1 MTLSGRDAYKDE
13 LTLLAQQDDRIVAL
27 EADLGGKKHPFEQ
40 QFPDRFFNLGIAEM
54 TSVDIAAGLAEGG
67 FKPFFSTFAPFVALR
82 CAEHIKL
89 ALGYM
94 RKNINIVSSYG
105 GVSGGWFG
113 TTHHA
118 LEDIGVIQT
127 FENIRIACPHGE
139 EETRRVIREA
149 AASAQ
154 PYYIRLSRNDTFES
168 IPSLAEGDE
177 LIVDG
182 SWNEDAPVSL
192 ISIGEQA
199 TEMALTLKREQ
210 PQLNHLHLCYVDKE
224 ALIANLQRL
233 ENSGEQ
239 IVVVEEHRRAGS
251 VGSYLSLLLPHKKV
265 YAFTP
270 NEQWPK
276 YGGSH
281 SDVLEYLGFTEERLR
296 QFILDI
302 RKGSPLCSYPY

>member
-13 LTLLAQQDDRIVAL
+13 LTRLAQTDTQIVAL

-54 TSVDIAAGLAEGG
+54 TAVDLSAGLAEGG
-67 FKPFFSTFAPFVALR
+67 FTPFFSTFAPFVALR

-94 RKNINIVSSYG
+94 RKNIKIVSCYG

-118 LEDIGVIQT
+118 LEDIGVMQT

-149 AASAQ
+149 AASPE
-154 PYYIRLSRNDTFES
+154 PYYIRLSRNDTFDS
-168 IPSLAEGDE
+168 LPSLAEDDE
-177 LIVDG
+177 LIVDRN
-182 SWNEDAPVSL
+182 WNEDAPIALVSV
-192 ISIGEQA
+192 GEQA
-199 TEMALTLKREQ
+199 TEMAIRIKRQQ
-210 PQLNHLHLCYVDKE
+210 PEWNHVHLCYVDKQ
-224 ALIANLQRL
+224 ALITNLQRI
-233 ENSGEQ
+233 EQSGQQ
-239 IVVVEEHRRAGS
+239 IVVLEEHRRAGG
-251 VGSYLSLLLPHKKV
+251 VGSYLSLLLPHKQI

-270 NEQWPK
+270 NERWPK

-281 SDVLEYLGFTEERLR
+281 QDVLDYLGFTEERLYT
-296 QFILDI
+296 FIHDI
-302 RKGSPLCSYPY
+302 RKGSLLCSYPY